1 MKHLQAIA
9 TGAMMFSCMMGVAT
23 AAPPASNSDR
33 EPTTEMLVGQYIC
46 STYPGSGP
54 RAQGSLVVSGTTG
67 MFVSGKETDS
77 LSLLIDLASGGL
89 PVCDAFARDARARAQ
104 SVGCT
109 AGLIT
114 GIDPDSTNTVATR
127 RVQFVCSGPR
137 DTMVDSLTGLIELL
151 VTNGR

>member
-1 MKHLQAIA
+1 MKTLQATA
-9 TGAMMFSCMMGVAT
+9 TVAMMFSCMIGVAI
-23 AAPPASNSDR
+23 AAPDSSPR
-33 EPTTEMLVGQYIC
+33 EPTKEMLVGQFSC
-46 STYPGSGP
+46 STYPGFGP
-54 RAQGSLVVSGTTG
+54 KAQGSLLVSGTTG
-67 MFVSGKETDS
+67 MFVSGKETES
-77 LSLLIDLASGGL
+77 LSLLIDLAPGGL
-89 PVCDAFARDARARAQ
+89 PICEVFARDARARAQ